1 MHRTAACQDFD
12 RSLNS
17 PEFANNPYPLYQAL
31 RESAPVYWSEAW
43 RCWILTRYDDIQ
55 AVLRDPPRFTSL
67 ERLTSTVKP
76 DIPEAV
82 WEQIQPLVR
91 HYSSG
96 LVNVDPPDHTRLRN
110 LVHKAFAGRTI
121 SKLQGY
127 VQQLVDQL
135 LDKVQGD
142 GHMDLVR
149 DLAYPLPV
157 TVIAELLGVPLEDHD
172 KLKRWSSGSM
182 EFMTTPLPTPKA
194 LLRSQEALLN
204 LRDFFRKIYTQC
216 RQQPDDKLV
225 STLLA
230 VRDEGERLSEEDLL
244 STCVTLLVAG
254 HETTSSLISGAVLAL
269 LQNPDQLRKLREN
282 PALIEG
288 AVEESLRYDGP
299 FQRNRRI
306 AREDV
311 TIEGKQIG
319 KGQLVLVF
327 LGAANRDPSHFPDPD
342 RFDIERIPNR
352 HISFGAGVHF
362 CLGAS
367 LARLEA
373 RIAIN
378 AILSRMPDLRL
389 ATETLEWENH
399 LLRGLKA
406 LPVSF

>member
-1 MHRTAACQDFD
+1 MSEFD

-17 PEFANNPYPLYQAL
+17 AGFAHNPYPLYQAL
-31 RESAPVYWSEAW
+31 REAAPVYWSEAW

-55 AVLRDPPRFTSL
+55 SILRDSPRFSSL
-67 ERLTSTVKP
+67 GRLTSTVKA
-76 DIPEAV
+76 DISEPV
-82 WEQIQPLVR
+82 WKQIQPLVR
-91 HYSSG
+91 HFNAG
-96 LVNVDPPDHTRLRN
+96 LVNVDSPDHTRLRN
-110 LVHKAFAGRTI
+110 LVHKAFTAPTI

-135 LDKVQGD
+135 LDKVQGN

-157 TVIAELLGVPLEDHD
+157 KVIAELLGVPLKDHD
-172 KLKRWSSGSM
+172 KLKRWSSGIL
-182 EFMTTPLPTPKA
+182 EFMTTPLPTPEA
-194 LLRSQEALLN
+194 LFRSQEAMLN
-204 LRDFFRKIYTQC
+204 LRDFFRKIYIQR

-230 VRDEGERLSEEDLL
+230 VRDEGDRLSEEELL
-244 STCVTLLVAG
+244 STCVSLLVAG
-254 HETTSSLISGAVLAL
+254 HATTTSLISSAVLFL
-269 LQNPDQLRKLREN
+269 LQHPDQLRKLREN
-282 PALIEG
+282 PALVEA

-306 AREDV
+306 AREDL
-311 TIEGKQIG
+311 TIGGKQIG
-319 KGQLVLVF
+319 KGQLVLAF

-342 RFDIERIPNR
+342 GFDIERRPNR
-352 HISFGAGVHF
+352 HISFGAGAHF

-378 AILSRMPDLRL
+378 TILSRMPDLKL
-389 ATETLEWENH
+389 ASETLEWENT

-406 LPVSF
+406 LPLSF

>member
-1 MHRTAACQDFD
+1 MDGALSEFD
-12 RSLNS
+12 GSLNS
-17 PEFANNPYPLYQAL
+17 PEFAHDPYPLYQAL

-55 AVLRDPPRFTSL
+55 AILRDSRRFTSL
-67 ERLTSTVKP
+67 DRLTSTVKP
-76 DIPEAV
+76 DLPEAV

-91 HYSSG
+91 HFNEG

-110 LVHKAFAGRTI
+110 LVHKAFTAPTI

-157 TVIAELLGVPLEDHD
+157 NVIAELLGVPLKDHD
-172 KLKRWSSGSM
+172 KLRRWSSVSM
-182 EFMTTPLPTPKA
+182 EFMTTPRPSAGVLV
-194 LLRSQEALLN
+194 RSQKAILN
-204 LRDFFRKIYTQC
+204 LRDFFRKIYIQR
-216 RQQPDDKLV
+216 RQHPDDKLV

-230 VRDEGERLSEEDLL
+230 VRDEGDRLSEDELL

-254 HETTSSLISGAVLAL
+254 HTTTTSLISNAVLFL
-269 LQNPDQLRKLREN
+269 LQHPDQLRKLREN

-288 AVEESLRYDGP
+288 AVEESLRFDAP

-306 AREDV
+306 AKEDV
-311 TIEGKQIG
+311 TIDGKQIG
-319 KGQLVLVF
+319 QGQLVLAF

-342 RFDIERIPNR
+342 GFDIERRPNR

-367 LARLEA
+367 LSRLEA
-373 RIAIN
+373 KIAIN
-378 AILSRMPDLRL
+378 TILSRMPDLRL
-389 ATETLEWENH
+389 GSETLEWENS

>member
-1 MHRTAACQDFD
+1 MSEFD

-17 PEFANNPYPLYQAL
+17 PGFAHNPYPLYQAL
-31 RESAPVYWSEAW
+31 REAEPVYWSQAW

-55 AVLRDPPRFTSL
+55 AMLRDSQRFTSL
-67 ERLTSTVKP
+67 DRFTSTVKP
-76 DIPEAV
+76 EIPEPV

-91 HYSSG
+91 HFNAG
-96 LVNVDPPDHTRLRN
+96 VVNADPPDHTRLRN
-110 LVHKAFAGRTI
+110 LLHKAFTAPTI

-127 VQQLVDQL
+127 VRQLVDQL
-135 LDKVQGD
+135 LDKVKGD

-157 TVIAELLGVPLEDHD
+157 GVIGELLGVPLEDHD
-172 KLKRWSSGSM
+172 KLKRWSSGIM
-182 EFMTTPLPTPKA
+182 EFMTTPRPTTEA
-194 LLRSQEALLN
+194 LFRSQEAILN
-204 LRDFFRKIYTQC
+204 LRDFFRKIYIQ
-216 RQQPDDKLV
+216 RRERPDDKLV

-230 VRDEGERLSEEDLL
+230 VRDEGDRLSEEELL

-254 HETTSSLISGAVLAL
+254 HATTTNLIASAVLFL
-269 LQNPDQLRKLREN
+269 LQHPDQLRKLREN

-311 TIEGKQIG
+311 IIGGKHIG
-319 KGQLVLVF
+319 KGQLVLAF
-327 LGAANRDPSHFPDPD
+327 LGAANRDPTHFPDPD
-342 RFDIERIPNR
+342 RFDIERHPNR

-367 LARLEA
+367 LSRLEA
-373 RIAIN
+373 RIAVN
-378 AILSRMPDLRL
+378 SILARMPDLRL
-389 ATETLEWENH
+389 ATETLEWENVM
-399 LLRGLKA
+399 LRGLKA
-406 LPVSF
+406 LSLSY